1 MCLCW
6 LLNIICVKVALLV
19 KNRFL
24 LKTPSN
30 FSHNLRMSHQN
41 LKKNSGINI
50 DHMRNKI
57 RKNEGFLKISLF
69 EAALFLQKMALK
81 ILAQLSKT

>member
-1 MCLCW
+1 
-6 LLNIICVKVALLV
+6 
-19 KNRFL
+19 
-24 LKTPSN
+24 
-30 FSHNLRMSHQN
+30 MSHQN
-41 LKKNSGINI
+41 LEKNSGINI

-69 EAALFLQKMALK
+69 EAALFLQKMVLK